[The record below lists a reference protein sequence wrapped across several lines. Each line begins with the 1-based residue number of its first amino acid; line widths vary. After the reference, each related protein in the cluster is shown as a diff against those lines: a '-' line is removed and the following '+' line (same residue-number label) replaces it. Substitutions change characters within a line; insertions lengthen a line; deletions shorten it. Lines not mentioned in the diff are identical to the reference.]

1 MNEEK
6 KLVTAL
12 VLSLLSGMGNVY
24 NGLTKRG
31 LFELFFGILFI
42 ILANYSSKFYYLVLA
57 IWLFIVVYDT
67 YLCTKAINNNE
78 EIPKFL
84 GRLDIQ

>member
-6 KLVTAL
+6 NLIVAL
-12 VLSLLSGMGNVY
+12 ILSLFIGMGNVY

-31 LFELFFGILFI
+31 LFELFMGIVFI
-42 ILANYSSKFYYLVLA
+42 ILANISSIFYYLVCA
-57 IWLFIVVYDT
+57 IWLVIVLFDT

-84 GRLDIQ
+84 GKIDIQ